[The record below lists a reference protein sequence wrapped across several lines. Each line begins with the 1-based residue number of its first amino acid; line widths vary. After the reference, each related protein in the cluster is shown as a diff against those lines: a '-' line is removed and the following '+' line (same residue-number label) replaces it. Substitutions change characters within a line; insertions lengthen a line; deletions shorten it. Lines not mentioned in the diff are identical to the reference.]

1 MNTKIIEL
9 TTKSLKKDVP
19 NIRVGDT
26 VKVTVKIK
34 EGTKER
40 NQNFEGV
47 IIKIKGSSI
56 NKTFTVRRVFQG
68 VGVERV
74 FFLHS
79 PKIEKVQ
86 VLKSSKV
93 RKAKLYYL
101 RERTGKAT
109 RLKQSRTFSPGNKTN
124 EVIKEEIP
132 QEGTLVEV
140 SK

>member
-1 MNTKIIEL
+1 MNLKIIEL
-9 TTKSLKKDVP
+9 TSKRFKKDLP

-40 NQNFEGV
+40 NQNYEGI
-47 IIKIKGSSI
+47 IIKIKGSEV

-79 PKIEKVQ
+79 PKIEKITI
-86 VLKSSKV
+86 LRSGKT
-93 RKAKLYYL
+93 RRAKLYYL
-101 RERTGKAT
+101 RERVGKST
-109 RLKQSRTFSPGNKTN
+109 KLK
-124 EVIKEEIP
+124 EKEKLSTESTLQKEIIP
-132 QEGTLVEV
+132 EEGKLVEIT
-140 SK
+140 